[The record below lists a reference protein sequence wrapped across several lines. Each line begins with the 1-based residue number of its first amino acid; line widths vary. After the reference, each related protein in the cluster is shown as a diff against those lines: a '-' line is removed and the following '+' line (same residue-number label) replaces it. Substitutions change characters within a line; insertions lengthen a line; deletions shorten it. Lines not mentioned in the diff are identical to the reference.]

1 MQESHHTDITRQ
13 TYGMRKSCVPQIPPG
28 KLDLDGTGHTH
39 YTDQGYIF
47 APKGLDHDDI
57 YT

>member
-1 MQESHHTDITRQ
+1 
-13 TYGMRKSCVPQIPPG
+13 MRKSCVPQIPPG